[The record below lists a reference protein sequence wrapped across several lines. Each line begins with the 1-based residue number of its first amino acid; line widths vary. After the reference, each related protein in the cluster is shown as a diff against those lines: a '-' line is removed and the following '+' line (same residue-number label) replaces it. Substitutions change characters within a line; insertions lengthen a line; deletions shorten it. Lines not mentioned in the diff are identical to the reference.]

1 MFSALRQGSVI
12 YILEKGEN
20 PTLKVGQIVSITQP
34 NYSNNFL
41 MNGSTIDINAK
52 VGDQNMDFKNVPS
65 SQSTATYNNVIIAET
80 KELMSNEVD
89 NMLQSSKSIVDSV
102 TYHNNVIA
110 SCENIL
116 KELNPRFA
124 KEKERDEDITNL
136 KDKMGRYDLNKCLM
150 FILFLDIGHLLFI
163 FVILIN

>member
-20 PTLKVGQIVSITQP
+20 PTLKVGQVVSITQP

-41 MNGSTIDINAK
+41 MNGSTIDINVK

-65 SQSTATYNNVIIAET
+65 SQSTATYNNIIIAET

-136 KDKMGRYDLNKCLM
+136 KDKMGGIESKMDQ
-150 FILFLDIGHLLFI
+150 ILTLLSKEKTK
-163 FVILIN
+163 

>member
-41 MNGSTIDINAK
+41 MNGSTIDINVK

-102 TYHNNVIA
+102 TYHNNVIT

-116 KELNPRFA
+116 KDLNPRFA
-124 KEKERDEDITNL
+124 KEKERDEDINNL
-136 KDKMGRYDLNKCLM
+136 KDKMGGIESKMDQ
-150 FILFLDIGHLLFI
+150 ILTLLSKEKT
-163 FVILIN
+163 N

>member
-20 PTLKVGQIVSITQP
+20 PTLKVGQVVSITQP

-136 KDKMGRYDLNKCLM
+136 KDKMGGIESKMDQ
-150 FILFLDIGHLLFI
+150 ILTLLSKEKTK
-163 FVILIN
+163 

>member
-20 PTLKVGQIVSITQP
+20 PTLKVGQVVSITQP

-41 MNGSTIDINAK
+41 MNGSTIDINVK

-136 KDKMGRYDLNKCLM
+136 KDKIGGIESKMDQ
-150 FILFLDIGHLLFI
+150 ILTLLSKEKTK
-163 FVILIN
+163 